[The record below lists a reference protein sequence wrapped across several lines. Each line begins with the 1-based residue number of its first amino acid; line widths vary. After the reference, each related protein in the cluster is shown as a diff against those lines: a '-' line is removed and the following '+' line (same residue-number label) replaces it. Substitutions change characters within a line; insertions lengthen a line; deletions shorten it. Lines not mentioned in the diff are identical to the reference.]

1 MPAFAVKLFSA
12 LLWSSATAYNCDRTN
27 AAVPAQTARSWTKL
41 ECTASN
47 VASYTYT
54 ATVDNPGGDYLTV
67 YFTDGPA
74 CSATSYT
81 DGIFRYYEESVG
93 TFGGSTLS
101 TITATGVP
109 CANGPPCCIF
119 VFCDNTI
126 GFGCGAKSV
135 STVYTALP
143 PSPSPTPSPTPNAF
157 PPTACAIN
165 NQVVPTLPTDT
176 GYQAFSCSAPSV
188 INYEAAITI
197 NNPGAFF
204 LAGYTTL
211 GKYCAMNP
219 RDNEFKF
226 MVPFSPGSTGSGDNS
241 KEITWNK
248 IPCNGG
254 PVTFADGS
262 KAEYVN
268 GAPCCMVLLCG
279 YLNYNDCT
287 GLTVS
292 QAFSTASR
300 TPSPSPS
307 AAPGSSASPSS
318 IPVPSQEPV
327 LGSCDTAVGIPAP
340 LSPENYRGWQ
350 CDTPNIAG
358 GSMDFVVSNP
368 AGDRLTVIV
377 TSGAFCSYSPLS
389 PLMEVEQLVSLSTS
403 PTISLKGVQCQQT
416 PCCAFITCYNLPG
429 YPCSKLWG
437 GYLTLFIML
446 LTPNTR

>member
-1 MPAFAVKLFSA
+1 MPTFAVKLFSF
-12 LLWSSATAYNCDRTN
+12 LLWSSVTAYDCNLTD
-27 AAVPAQTARSWTKL
+27 APVPTKAPGAWTKFGCIL
-41 ECTASN
+41 SD

-54 ATVDNPGGDYLTV
+54 ATVNNPAGDRLTV
-67 YFTDGPA
+67 YFSDGPA

-93 TFGGSTLS
+93 TFGGSTLT
-101 TITATGVP
+101 TITASGVP
-109 CANGPPCCIF
+109 CANGPPCCLF
-119 VFCDNTI
+119 VYCDNTF
-126 GFGCGAKSV
+126 GFDCGGQTV
-135 STVYTALP
+135 TTVYTALP

-165 NQVVPTLPTDT
+165 NQVVPTLPKNT

-188 INYEAAITI
+188 INFEAAITI
-197 NNPGAFF
+197 NNPGEFY

-219 RDNEFKF
+219 RDAEFKF
-226 MVPFSPGSTGSGDNS
+226 MVPFSPGSTGAGAYAQ
-241 KEITWNK
+241 EITWNK

-262 KAEYVN
+262 NAEYVN

-279 YLNYNDCT
+279 YLNNFDCT

-327 LGSCDTAVGIPAP
+327 LGSCDTAVGIPSP
-340 LSPENYRGWQ
+340 LSPGNYRGWQ

-377 TSGAFCSYSPLS
+377 TSGAYCSYSPLS
-389 PLMEVEQLVSLSTS
+389 PLMQVEQEVSSSTS

-416 PCCAFITCYNLPG
+416 PCCAFITCYNLLG
-429 YPCSKLWG
+429 YPCSKFWG
-437 GYLTLFIML
+437 DML
-446 LTPNTR
+446 ALLIVMLTPNTQ